1 MTTVQATSIQ
11 QANIDAITGAYEAA
25 GKGDFTVML
34 DLWHDDITICTWT
47 LHGGNQRILTKADA
61 LGAFGVVAKLDA
73 VHDEV
78 IHAIAI
84 GDDIVSTVNKIH
96 RKYGEHELTTEI
108 GVLYRFKDA
117 KIYRMS
123 EVCPQNFEEFWD
135 ATGLEE

>member
-1 MTTVQATSIQ
+1 VTTATQDSNV
-11 QANIDAITGAYEAA
+11 AAIRGAYEAA

-47 LHGGNQRILTKADA
+47 LHGGNQRILTKQDA
-61 LGAFGVVAKLDA
+61 LGAFGVVAKLDG

-78 IHAIAI
+78 IHAIPI
-84 GDDIVSTVNKIH
+84 GDDIVSTVNKVY
-96 RKYGEHELTTEI
+96 RKFGDIELTTEI
-108 GVLYRFKDA
+108 GVLYRFKDG

-123 EVCPQNFEEFWD
+123 EVCPQDFEEFWD

>member
-1 MTTVQATSIQ
+1 MTTATQDSNV
-11 QANIDAITGAYEAA
+11 AAIRGAYEAA

-47 LHGGNQRILTKADA
+47 LHGGNQRILTKQDA
-61 LGAFGVVAKLDA
+61 LGAFGVVAKLDG

-78 IHAIAI
+78 IHAIPI
-84 GDDIVSTVNKIH
+84 GDDIVSTVNKVY
-96 RKYGEHELTTEI
+96 RKYGDIELTTEI
-108 GVLYRFKDA
+108 GVLYRFKDG

-123 EVCPQNFEEFWD
+123 EVCPKDFEEFWD